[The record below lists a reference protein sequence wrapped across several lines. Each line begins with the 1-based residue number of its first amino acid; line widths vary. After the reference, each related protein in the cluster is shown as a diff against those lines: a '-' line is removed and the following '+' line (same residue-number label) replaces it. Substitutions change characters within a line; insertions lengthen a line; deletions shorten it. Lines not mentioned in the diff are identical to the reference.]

1 MKNPNVEFFFE
12 KAGQWK
18 EAVEELRNIIL
29 GCGLPEELKW
39 GVPCYTEKGSNVVLI
54 HYFKDYCALLFHKG
68 VLLKDEKRYLI
79 QQTKNVQAARQ
90 LRFKSLEEIKEKKAL
105 IKAYVYEAV
114 EVERAGLKVKMK
126 STKEFDV
133 PEEFQ
138 LLLDEKPALKR
149 AFEALSPGR
158 QRGYLLYFSGAKQ
171 AKTRIARIEKYI
183 PQIMKGKGLND

>member
-1 MKNPNVEFFFE
+1 
-12 KAGQWK
+12 
-18 EAVEELRNIIL
+18 
-29 GCGLPEELKW
+29 
-39 GVPCYTEKGSNVVLI
+39 
-54 HYFKDYCALLFHKG
+54 
-68 VLLKDEKRYLI
+68 
-79 QQTKNVQAARQ
+79 
-90 LRFKSLEEIKEKKAL
+90 
-105 IKAYVYEAV
+105 
-114 EVERAGLKVKMK
+114 MK